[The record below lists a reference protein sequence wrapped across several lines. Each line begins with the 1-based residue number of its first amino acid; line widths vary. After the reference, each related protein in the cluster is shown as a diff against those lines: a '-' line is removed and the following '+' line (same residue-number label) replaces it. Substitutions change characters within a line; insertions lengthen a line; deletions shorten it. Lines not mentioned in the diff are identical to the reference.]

1 MADIFDG
8 ANEVQVSS
16 ISFSKVGDEVV
27 GYFTG
32 NRKDIMTQNGPSVVY
47 EVKGLFGSFHLAE
60 TTDDGNGNKVTKIKE
75 PAIEVDQG
83 KYYTLFGGKKNIDDL
98 FRQSKPGQKIG
109 IRFVE
114 AVPSKVK
121 GHSAFKKFKCVNW
134 PEFDPEITNG
144 TELITETPA

>member
-1 MADIFDG
+1 MPDIFDG

-60 TTDDGNGNKVTKIKE
+60 TTDDGAVRQPTPPDAPHRHFATSTRSTGGAANI
-75 PAIEVDQG
+75 ISEVC
-83 KYYTLFGGKKNIDDL
+83 
-98 FRQSKPGQKIG
+98 P
-109 IRFVE
+109 
-114 AVPSKVK
+114 
-121 GHSAFKKFKCVNW
+121 
-134 PEFDPEITNG
+134 
-144 TELITETPA
+144 